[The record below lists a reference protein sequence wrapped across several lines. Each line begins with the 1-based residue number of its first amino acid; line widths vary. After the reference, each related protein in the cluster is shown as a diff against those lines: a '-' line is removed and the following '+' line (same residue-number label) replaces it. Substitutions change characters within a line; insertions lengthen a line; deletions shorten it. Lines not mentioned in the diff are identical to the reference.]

1 MHVAQSGSHL
11 DRARQQGTTDD
22 DEQQEGAVRM
32 ATQSVDPRMWVST
45 LHVLMSSRSTEKG
58 GGA

>member
-1 MHVAQSGSHL
+1 
-11 DRARQQGTTDD
+11 
-22 DEQQEGAVRM
+22 M

-45 LHVLMSSRSTEKG
+45 LHVLMSSRWTEKG